1 MHYAMTMHR
10 RAALVLISVALSP
23 GAVASVDEVI
33 RDPRMPVAPILLE
46 AIRAAA
52 HEDGA
57 VAVTSSVNAANPA
70 YPPLTRVGDQLVK
83 DDNLTGTGGRAARWV
98 PVAPE

>member
-1 MHYAMTMHR
+1 MRYTMAMHGRT
-10 RAALVLISVALSP
+10 ALVLMSL
-23 GAVASVDEVI
+23 AVTPSAAASVDQVI

-57 VAVTSSVNAANPA
+57 VAVVSSVNTANPA
-70 YPPLTRVGDQLVK
+70 YPRLTRVGDQLVRA
-83 DDNLTGTGGRAARWV
+83 DNLTGTSGRAARWV
-98 PVAPE
+98 PVGPE